1 MQILDLYINPP
12 TRSGEQLR
20 ILINEII
27 MQIINE
33 AKECVCLPLLTQVSA
48 CERLLDAAE
57 QKGNKIRTKDLF
69 LKQHKLLNRL
79 EKVITLN
86 FLIK

>member
-33 AKECVCLPLLTQVSA
+33 AKERVCLSLLIQVSA
-48 CERLLDAAE
+48 CERLLEAVE
-57 QKGNKIRTKDLF
+57 QKDNKIRTKDLF
-69 LKQHKLLNRL
+69 LKQQKLLNRL
-79 EKVITLN
+79 EKVIT
-86 FLIK
+86 

>member
-1 MQILDLYINPP
+1 MQILDFYLYPP

-20 ILINEII
+20 NLIIKTL

-33 AKECVCLPLLTQVSA
+33 AKERVCLSLLNQVGA
-48 CERLLDAAE
+48 CERLLEAAE
-57 QKGNKIRTKDLF
+57 QKDNKIRIKDLF

-79 EKVITLN
+79 EKVIT
-86 FLIK
+86 

>member
-1 MQILDLYINPP
+1 LQILAFYLYPP

-20 ILINEII
+20 YLIIKTL

-33 AKECVCLPLLTQVSA
+33 AKGRVCLSLLNQVSA
-48 CERLLDAAE
+48 CERLLEAAE
-57 QKGNKIRTKDLF
+57 QKDNKIRTKDLF

-79 EKVITLN
+79 EKVIT
-86 FLIK
+86 

>member
-1 MQILDLYINPP
+1 MQIQDFYLYPP

-20 ILINEII
+20 YLIIKTL

-33 AKECVCLPLLTQVSA
+33 AKERVCLSLLNQVSA
-48 CERLLDAAE
+48 CERFLEAAE
-57 QKGNKIRTKDLF
+57 QKDNKIRTKDLF

-79 EKVITLN
+79 EKVIT
-86 FLIK
+86 

>member
-1 MQILDLYINPP
+1 MRIQAFCIYPP

-20 ILINEII
+20 NLIINIF

-33 AKECVCLPLLTQVSA
+33 AKERVCLSLLNQVSA
-48 CERLLDAAE
+48 CERLLEAAE
-57 QKGNKIRTKDLF
+57 QKDNNIRTKDLF

-79 EKVITLN
+79 EKVIT
-86 FLIK
+86 

>member
-20 ILINEII
+20 ILINEIL

-33 AKECVCLPLLTQVSA
+33 AKERVCLSLLIQVSA
-48 CERLLDAAE
+48 CERLLEAAE
-57 QKGNKIRTKDLF
+57 QKDNKIRTKDLF

-79 EKVITLN
+79 EKVIT
-86 FLIK
+86 

>member
-20 ILINEII
+20 ILINEIL

-33 AKECVCLPLLTQVSA
+33 AKERVCLSLLIQVSA
-48 CERLLDAAE
+48 CERLLETAE
-57 QKGNKIRTKDLF
+57 QKGNMIRTKDLF
-69 LKQHKLLNRL
+69 LRQHKLLNRL
-79 EKVITLN
+79 EKVIT
-86 FLIK
+86 

>member
-1 MQILDLYINPP
+1 MQIQAFYLYPP

-20 ILINEII
+20 NLIINIF

-33 AKECVCLPLLTQVSA
+33 AKERVCLSLLNQVSA
-48 CERLLDAAE
+48 CERLLEAAE
-57 QKGNKIRTKDLF
+57 QKDNNIRTKDLF

-79 EKVITLN
+79 EKVIT
-86 FLIK
+86 